1 MKALSFITLL
11 LLIIGSLGAVD
22 LESYEFIDTLLS
34 LTSPQEP
41 KVFEDAVIF
50 TTGGQYKKVGIAF
63 LHEDFAKIHQFR
75 KLFVPISESAEFDEK
90 SNKAPETLRDS
101 GIMFFVYTVPPQVK
115 TLEYR
120 LIFDGL
126 WSPDPYN
133 PSRKFN
139 AKTGIEHSVAP
150 LPVLRQ
156 PAPNEELPF
165 DGIVFSYRGK
175 NSGERVTVA
184 GDFNGWDP
192 FMYELKETEQGLY
205 TLAIPL
211 PPGTWRYAY
220 YRNGEKF
227 VDYSNAAHEYKS
239 DGSPV
244 NVITVK

>member
-11 LLIIGSLGAVD
+11 LIIIGSLGAVD

-34 LTSPQEP
+34 LTVPQEP
-41 KVFEDAVIF
+41 KPFEDALIF
-50 TTGGQYKKVGIAF
+50 TAGSQYRRVGIAF
-63 LHEDFAKIHQFR
+63 LHEGFAKIHQFS
-75 KLFVPISESAEFDEK
+75 KLFVPLSDSAEFDEK
-90 SNKAPETLRDS
+90 SGKAPETLRDS
-101 GIMFFVYTVPPQVK
+101 GLMFFVYTVPPRLES
-115 TLEYR
+115 LEYR

-133 PSRKFN
+133 PRRKFN
-139 AKTGIEHSVAP
+139 VKTGIEHSVAP
-150 LPVLRQ
+150 LPERRQ
-156 PAPNEELPF
+156 PVPDRETPF
-165 DGIVFSYRGK
+165 DGVVFTYRGE

-192 FMYELKETEQGLY
+192 FMYELKETERGLY
-205 TLAIPL
+205 SLAIPL
-211 PPGTWRYAY
+211 PPGTWRYTY

-227 VDYSNAAHEYKS
+227 VDYSNAAREYRK

>member
-22 LESYEFIDTLLS
+22 LESYEFIDKLLS

-41 KVFEDAVIF
+41 KIFEDAVIF
-50 TTGGQYKKVGIAF
+50 TAGGQYKKVGIAF

-75 KLFVPISESAEFDEK
+75 KLFVPISDSAEFDEK
-90 SNKAPETLRDS
+90 SKTAPETLRDS

-120 LIFDGL
+120 LVFDGL

-133 PSRKFN
+133 PKRKFN

-150 LPVLRQ
+150 LPAHRQ
-156 PAPNEELPF
+156 PALNDELPF
-165 DGIVFSYRGK
+165 DGIAFSYRGK
-175 NSGERVTVA
+175 NSGERITVA

-227 VDYSNAAHEYKS
+227 VDYSNAAQEYKR